1 MQLTPTRNADHSTEG
16 AFRQEL
22 YAFHHNLSQSHS
34 NDLQELA
41 TFEGVH
47 FSLTLAPIVMSGTNY
62 FTLLHVYR
70 YLREK
75 SDEFNMISII
85 NVEESEAFR
94 KDCEDEACHIVTN
107 MQYGSGLWYSGAT
120 EGGKPCGR
128 GVLVKSCKKTAVVLR
143 GTFSP
148 YKGHFIPHAS
158 LPILVVERGLFSRFA
173 FYQGNA
179 TTMSYC
185 KYDGPFDSNLELC
198 GLGTI
203 TYPEL
208 DDGYRQYVGSLCP
221 RVSSVNYPDVG
232 WCGEGTLTLT
242 DGTTYRRISGG
253 QTR

>member
-1 MQLTPTRNADHSTEG
+1 MID
-16 AFRQEL
+16 
-22 YAFHHNLSQSHS
+22 
-34 NDLQELA
+34 
-41 TFEGVH
+41 
-47 FSLTLAPIVMSGTNY
+47 TLNI
-62 FTLLHVYR
+62 
-70 YLREK
+70 
-75 SDEFNMISII
+75 ISII
-85 NVEESEAFR
+85 NVEDYIKR
-94 KDCEDEACHIVTN
+94 EDPELSRACNNVTN
-107 MQYGSGLWYSGAT
+107 MRYGNDLWYSGAT